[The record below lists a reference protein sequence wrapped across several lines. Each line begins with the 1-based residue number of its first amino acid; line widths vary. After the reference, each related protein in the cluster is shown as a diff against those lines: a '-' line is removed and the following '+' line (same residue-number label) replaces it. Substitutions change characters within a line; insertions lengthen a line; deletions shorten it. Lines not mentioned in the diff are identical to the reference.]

1 MSPYQDKIETQQWQ
15 ADKLEYCF
23 QMLLITKGQV
33 LYSFLSVH
41 AYMLGSLTVSGWLAT
56 YPFPKLKFCPKW
68 EVSVNVDLGEG

>member
-33 LYSFLSVH
+33 LYSFFKCACLH
-41 AYMLGSLTVSGWLAT
+41 AWITHGFWVTGQLPL
-56 YPFPKLKFCPKW
+56 P
-68 EVSVNVDLGEG
+68 